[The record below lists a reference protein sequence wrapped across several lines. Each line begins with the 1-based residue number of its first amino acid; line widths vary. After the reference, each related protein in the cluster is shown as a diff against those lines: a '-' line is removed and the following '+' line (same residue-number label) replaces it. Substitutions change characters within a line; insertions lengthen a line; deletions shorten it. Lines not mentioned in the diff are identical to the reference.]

1 MSILLSILSD
11 FIGIVTVLVA
21 IVSATVA
28 ISSVIDQLRQARQRD
43 TIVGG
48 LAVPAAPQGPQPEPL
63 TPDEKIDAL
72 YQLSKR
78 QRQLQ
83 SISNLAWGIFGIA
96 GGFLVGRFVLY

>member
-21 IVSATVA
+21 IISATVA
-28 ISSVIDQLRQARQRD
+28 ISSVIDQVRQVRQRD

-48 LAVPAAPQGPQPEPL
+48 RAVPAAPEGPQPEPL

-72 YQLSKR
+72 YQLSKH
-78 QRQLQ
+78 QRRLQ
-83 SISNLAWGIFGIA
+83 FISNLAWGIFGIA
-96 GGFLVGRFVLY
+96 GGFLVGRFLLY